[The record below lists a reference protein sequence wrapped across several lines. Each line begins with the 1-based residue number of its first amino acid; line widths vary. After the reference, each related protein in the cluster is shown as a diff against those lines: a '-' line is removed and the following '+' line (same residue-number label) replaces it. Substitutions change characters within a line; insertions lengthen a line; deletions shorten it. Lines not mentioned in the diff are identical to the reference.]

1 MHEKFCE
8 SLEEH
13 PIKITNC
20 KKMKLLIKEQ
30 QESYENATL
39 CYICEEKSENK
50 YLKDKK
56 YRKVREI
63 IVIMLR
69 NIEVQLIAYVISN
82 IVYLKNFL

>member
-1 MHEKFCE
+1 
-8 SLEEH
+8 
-13 PIKITNC
+13 
-20 KKMKLLIKEQ
+20 MKLLIKEQ

-56 YRKVREI
+56 YRKVKEI
-63 IVIMLR
+63 IIMLR

>member
-1 MHEKFCE
+1 
-8 SLEEH
+8 
-13 PIKITNC
+13 
-20 KKMKLLIKEQ
+20 MKLLIKEQ
-30 QESYENATL
+30 QESNENATL

>member
-1 MHEKFCE
+1 
-8 SLEEH
+8 
-13 PIKITNC
+13 
-20 KKMKLLIKEQ
+20 MKLLIKEQ

-63 IVIMLR
+63 IAIMLR

>member
-1 MHEKFCE
+1 
-8 SLEEH
+8 
-13 PIKITNC
+13 
-20 KKMKLLIKEQ
+20 MKLLIKEQ

-56 YRKVREI
+56 HRKVREI